1 MRLLFNF
8 IYEIL
13 TSAKINPRQYTHA
26 FFSKNKLGYT
36 KNMKVK
42 VINSNLEIMISF
54 LIENQWGS
62 YAKKSKSK
70 IENIFFEQNEGLCEI
85 L

>member
-1 MRLLFNF
+1 
-8 IYEIL
+8 
-13 TSAKINPRQYTHA
+13 
-26 FFSKNKLGYT
+26 
-36 KNMKVK
+36 MKVK
-42 VINSNLEIMISF
+42 VINSNLEIILF